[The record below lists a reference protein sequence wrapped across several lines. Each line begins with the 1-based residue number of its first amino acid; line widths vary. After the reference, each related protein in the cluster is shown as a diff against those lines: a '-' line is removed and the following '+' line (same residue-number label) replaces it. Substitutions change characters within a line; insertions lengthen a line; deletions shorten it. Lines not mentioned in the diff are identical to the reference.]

1 MTAFAVQRLTTDVQG
16 AHDLDLLA
24 NPQRRVVFF
33 DATNAAVVLGS
44 AQKAD
49 VLNGDEV
56 QRQGIQVAR
65 RHSGGGAVLVTPGD
79 VSWFDVVIPI
89 GDPLFE
95 ADVSRS
101 SRWLGD
107 VVVQALRTLGEQATM
122 ADSATHSHWNSMVC
136 FAGIAAGEVLVNG
149 RKVVGISQRRTRR
162 GARFQVVVLHKVDA
176 PALAA
181 LFVVSDVEKAQL
193 TQHLN
198 ANVTALE
205 SSPERVHDAVAAS
218 LNRV

>member
-1 MTAFAVQRLTTDVQG
+1 MTGFDAHRLTIDAQG

-24 NPQRRVVFF
+24 DPQRRVTFF

-44 AQKAD
+44 AQKTD

-56 QRQGIQVAR
+56 QRQGIQVVR
-65 RHSGGGAVLVTPGD
+65 RHSGGGAVLVAPGD
-79 VSWFDVVIPI
+79 VSWFDVVIPVD
-89 GDPLFE
+89 DPLFE

-107 VVVQALRTLGEQATM
+107 VIVQALCALGEQASM
-122 ADSATHSHWNSMVC
+122 ADAATHSHWDSLVC

-149 RKVVGISQRRTRR
+149 RKVVGISQRRTRL
-162 GARFQVVVLHKVDA
+162 GARFQVVVLHNVDT

-181 LFVVSDVEKAQL
+181 LFVLSDVEKAQL
-193 TQHLN
+193 TQYLH
-198 ANVTALE
+198 ATVTALE
-205 SSPERVHDAVAAS
+205 SSPERVRDAVIAH